1 MSVEFLI
8 KNNGVEV
15 SINHKDFTL
24 LEPAFQFLKSK
35 TGLFIDEYADGRISP
50 DHAKLL
56 YQFIAENINTGNGSK
71 LDEFKELLSSSF
83 NQNLWIEYI
92 GD

>member
-8 KNNGVEV
+8 KNNGTKV
-15 SINHKDFTL
+15 SINNTDFTL
-24 LEPAFQFLKSK
+24 LEPAFEFLKYK
-35 TGLFIDEYADGRISP
+35 TGLYVDEYADGRISP

-56 YQFIAENINTGNGSK
+56 HGFITENIDTDSGFK
-71 LDEFKELLSSSF
+71 LLDFKELLSRSF